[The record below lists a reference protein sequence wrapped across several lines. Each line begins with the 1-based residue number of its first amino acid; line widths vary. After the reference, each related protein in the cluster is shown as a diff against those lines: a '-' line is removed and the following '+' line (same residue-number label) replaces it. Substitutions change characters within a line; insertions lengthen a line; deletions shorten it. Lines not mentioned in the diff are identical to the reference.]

1 MSTMLKKL
9 AKVTEIL
16 VIVCLT
22 TVYCFWNGAP
32 INTCLSS
39 ATFHTKVLNE
49 THMGQYLPM
58 NNSEMNYTLT
68 VSKLE
73 YKNLTLPKMKPKQ
86 DYIRV
91 TLRAAPNDYF
101 RGFFVQ
107 ATRADFPL
115 EAINR
120 PAYGTFRPLDANS
133 QARRCRAAV
142 GGVGGITH
150 TNNRDKNVVSFDW
163 YPPAS
168 CNLGNVQFVAT
179 VVKQYN
185 EYWVDVRSPNVTGI
199 GFQGERGIL
208 CQLYNDPFN
217 TGIQQEVIRLLS
229 QQQQQQ
235 GQQQGQQQQARTA
248 G

>member
-1 MSTMLKKL
+1 MKSKFTLPNL
-9 AKVTEIL
+9 IAFSFLYYALTL
-16 VIVCLT
+16 VSG
-22 TVYCFWNGAP
+22 YPNGAP
-32 INTCLSS
+32 ENSCGDPTPIHQTRINATHIGIYYPLSM
-39 ATFHTKVLNE
+39 E
-49 THMGQYLPM
+49 TSGYSLETSGAQY
-58 NNSEMNYTLT
+58 SGARG
-68 VSKLE
+68 SR
-73 YKNLTLPKMKPKQ
+73 
-86 DYIRV
+86 IRV

-107 ATRADFPL
+107 ATRNGFPL

-120 PAYGTFRPLDANS
+120 PAYGTFRPLDDNS

-185 EYWVDVRSPNVTGI
+185 EYWVDVRSPNVTGV

>member
-1 MSTMLKKL
+1 MYSYFLT
-9 AKVTEIL
+9 IYSL
-16 VIVCLT
+16 VLFVSDVNT
-22 TVYCFWNGAP
+22 YGSGAP
-32 INTCLSS
+32 AAFCQYDRLDGRNVILRPGHN
-39 ATFHTKVLNE
+39 ARPRNPAPHGYRIE
-49 THMGQYLPM
+49 TGQFNPQSL
-58 NNSEMNYTLT
+58 
-68 VSKLE
+68 
-73 YKNLTLPKMKPKQ
+73 
-86 DYIRV
+86 RV

-107 ATRADFPL
+107 ATRNGFPL

-120 PAYGTFRPLDANS
+120 PAYGTFRPLDDNS

-185 EYWVDVRSPNVTGI
+185 EYWVDVRSPNVTGV

>member
-1 MSTMLKKL
+1 MSQTFIKNTKNEDAAIRPTYIKFL
-9 AKVTEIL
+9 
-16 VIVCLT
+16 LT
-22 TVYCFWNGAP
+22 FICFVF
-32 INTCLSS
+32 S
-39 ATFHTKVLNE
+39 
-49 THMGQYLPM
+49 
-58 NNSEMNYTLT
+58 
-68 VSKLE
+68 
-73 YKNLTLPKMKPKQ
+73 
-86 DYIRV
+86 V

-168 CNLGNVQFVAT
+168 CNLGNVQFV
-179 VVKQYN
+179 
-185 EYWVDVRSPNVTGI
+185 
-199 GFQGERGIL
+199 
-208 CQLYNDPFN
+208 
-217 TGIQQEVIRLLS
+217 
-229 QQQQQQ
+229 
-235 GQQQGQQQQARTA
+235 
-248 G
+248 